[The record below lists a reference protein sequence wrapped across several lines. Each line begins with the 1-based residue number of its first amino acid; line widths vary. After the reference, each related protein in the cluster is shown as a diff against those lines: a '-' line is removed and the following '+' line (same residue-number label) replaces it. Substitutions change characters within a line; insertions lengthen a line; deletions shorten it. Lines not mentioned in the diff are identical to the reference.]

1 MNKALINTAWILGE
15 KVMLALAG
23 IFITVYV
30 ARYLGPSEFGLIS
43 LALAIVAL
51 ITPMVKMGGDNVVF
65 NRLAR
70 NRHSGLLLMAAS
82 TRVRAINFV
91 IICTL
96 LTIGAWF
103 YFDTPKQMAVFS
115 IIIWGSFF
123 TTNEVYSVFFNSSL
137 DSKFNTVA
145 QNIALGVGVALKF
158 AFIKLGATVGFFAA
172 ANIIQWA
179 VSYFIKQHLFRR
191 KTREIAHTFKT
202 RSRRHSRH
210 IVQVGIPLAISSLS
224 IALYTRTDQIM
235 LGSMLDETHVG
246 WYSAALT
253 LSQGWMMF
261 PMALM
266 TSWMVGINQAARGSN
281 PALFEHRIR
290 RLFLAVF
297 VVAVIPATL
306 MGIFRVELI
315 DLLYGDE
322 YGPAAS
328 VLGITVISSVFSV
341 LGTSAFNVITVMGG
355 YSFLLKKMLFVS
367 ALNIVL
373 NYLLIPHFGLVGAAL
388 STLIAEI
395 LSAVVLNLFY
405 RRGRVLKLQMTAFM
419 GARPAPAQAG

>member
-70 NRHSGLLLMAAS
+70 NRQSGLLLMAAS

-123 TTNEVYSVFFNSSL
+123 TTNEIYSVFFNSSL

-179 VSYFIKQHLFRR
+179 VSYFIKQHLFRK
-191 KTREIAHTFKT
+191 KTRDIAHTFKA

-210 IVQVGIPLAISSLS
+210 IVQVGVPLAISSLS

-235 LGSMLDETHVG
+235 LGSMIDETHVG

-266 TSWMVGINQAARGSN
+266 TSWMVGINQANRGN
-281 PALFEHRIR
+281 DAALFEHRIR
-290 RLFLAVF
+290 RLFLGVFAV
-297 VVAVIPATL
+297 AIIPAII
-306 MGIFRVELI
+306 MGVFREPI
-315 DLLYGDE
+315 IELLYGEE
-322 YGPAAS
+322 YAPAAS
-328 VLGITVISSVFSV
+328 VLGVTVISSVFSV

-373 NYLLIPHFGLVGAAL
+373 NYLLIPQYGLVGAAM

-405 RRGRVLKLQMTAFM
+405 RRGRVLKLQLTAFM
-419 GARPAPAQAG
+419 GARSAPAQAG